1 MDRFFSAK
9 QQKTLSKKRKLD
21 ELDPEIRKKQK
32 EEFERKK
39 AEEEERKKIEEEIK
53 KKKESPKINRVLTEE
68 QKRLTL
74 KEKEMI
80 DKILKE
86 EEEVV
91 KRLIQKQQEKQEEK
105 WKLEKAMMGDKTDM
119 ELDECLPNTDREEY
133 KRWDLKGK
141 CNFFMKRSDISIV
154 NFDFTTCFCRENP
167 KNPERNKYSW
177 WTIPVLNEYKNE
189 LVPKPEYDA
198 NFKKKYTFYA
208 LCGGTKAVYIGK
220 NMELVLDTPFIPL
233 RKIGLKKWFDDKEK
247 GCYSFANNYGS
258 LGSLQQIEK
267 EMEADEKKR
276 KMDRW
281 IVNSYFWQWIDRIEI
296 LFEYERGYFGDNEFY
311 LPKETNER
319 FKKLV
324 IRFIETGKVLPW
336 EKIFIW
342 NPDDDRYLAYQVV
355 RDFGMKLDKLASYRL
370 PGLSVPS
377 LQEYLFYD
385 EEEKIILDVDGFYKC
400 FQETVEKIL
409 YNKNNFY

>member
-1 MDRFFSAK
+1 
-9 QQKTLSKKRKLD
+9 
-21 ELDPEIRKKQK
+21 
-32 EEFERKK
+32 
-39 AEEEERKKIEEEIK
+39 
-53 KKKESPKINRVLTEE
+53 
-68 QKRLTL
+68 
-74 KEKEMI
+74 
-80 DKILKE
+80 
-86 EEEVV
+86 
-91 KRLIQKQQEKQEEK
+91 
-105 WKLEKAMMGDKTDM
+105 
-119 ELDECLPNTDREEY
+119 
-133 KRWDLKGK
+133 
-141 CNFFMKRSDISIV
+141 
-154 NFDFTTCFCRENP
+154 
-167 KNPERNKYSW
+167 
-177 WTIPVLNEYKNE
+177 
-189 LVPKPEYDA
+189 
-198 NFKKKYTFYA
+198 
-208 LCGGTKAVYIGK
+208 
-220 NMELVLDTPFIPL
+220 MELVLDTPFIPL